1 MTDKSL
7 LKIEKQIDKI
17 KQNLLDIGEMRPG
30 SLTKQY
36 RNPKEKKWEFYLGTS
51 RNRQLSYTYKM
62 KSKTEYVRVPH
73 VDDLKKQINTY
84 KRFKAL
90 VEKWIDLS
98 IKHSKIKMKLANRNL
113 LK

>member
-17 KQNLLDIGEMRPG
+17 KQDLMDIGEMRPG

-36 RNPKEKKWEFYLGTS
+36 RNAKEKKWGFY
-51 RNRQLSYTYKM
+51 QLSYTYKM

-84 KRFKAL
+84 KQFKTL
-90 VEKWIDLS
+90 IELWIDLS
-98 IKHSKIKMKLANRNL
+98 IEHSKIKMELANRYL

>member
-17 KQNLLDIGEMRPG
+17 KQDLLDIGEMRPG

-36 RNPKEKKWEFYLGTS
+36 RNAKEKKWGFY
-51 RNRQLSYTYKM
+51 QLSYTYKM
-62 KSKTEYVRVPH
+62 KSKTEYVRAPH
-73 VDDLKKQINTY
+73 VDDLKKQVATY
-84 KRFKAL
+84 KKFKAL

-98 IKHSKIKMKLANRNL
+98 IKHSKIKMELANRNL

>member
-1 MTDKSL
+1 MTDKRL
-7 LKIEKQIDKI
+7 LKIERQIEKI
-17 KQNLLDIGEMRPG
+17 KQELLGIGEMRPG

-36 RNPKEKKWEFYLGTS
+36 RNAKEKKWEFY
-51 RNRQLSYTYKM
+51 QISYTHKM
-62 KSKTEYVRVPH
+62 KSKTEYVRAPH
-73 VDDLKKQINTY
+73 VDDLRKQIIAY

-98 IKHSKIKMKLANRNL
+98 IEHSKIKMEISNRNQ

>member
-17 KQNLLDIGEMRPG
+17 KQDLLDIGEMRPG

-36 RNPKEKKWEFYLGTS
+36 RNAKEKKWGFY
-51 RNRQLSYTYKM
+51 QLSYTYKM
-62 KSKTEYVRVPH
+62 KSKTEYVRAPH

-84 KRFKAL
+84 KKFKAL

-98 IKHSKIKMKLANRNL
+98 IKHSKIKMELANRNL

>member
-17 KQNLLDIGEMRPG
+17 KQDLLDIGEMRPG

-36 RNPKEKKWEFYLGTS
+36 RNAKEKKWGFY
-51 RNRQLSYTYKM
+51 QLSYTYKM

-73 VDDLKKQINTY
+73 VDDLKKQIDTY
-84 KRFKAL
+84 KKFKDL

-98 IKHSKIKMKLANRNL
+98 IKHSKIKMELANRNL

>member
-1 MTDKSL
+1 MTDKKL
-7 LKIEKQIDKI
+7 LKIEKQIEKI
-17 KQNLLDIGEMRPG
+17 KQELLGIGEMRPG

-36 RNPKEKKWEFYLGTS
+36 RNAKEKKWEFY
-51 RNRQLSYTYKM
+51 QISYTHKM

-73 VDDLKKQINTY
+73 IDDLRKQIATY
-84 KRFKAL
+84 KKFKAF

-98 IKHSKIKMKLANRNL
+98 IEHSKIKMEIANRNK

>member
-17 KQNLLDIGEMRPG
+17 KQDLLDIGEMRPG

-36 RNPKEKKWEFYLGTS
+36 RNAKEKKWGFY
-51 RNRQLSYTYKM
+51 QLSYTYKM

-73 VDDLKKQINTY
+73 VDDLKKQIDTY

-98 IKHSKIKMKLANRNL
+98 IKHSKIKMELVNRNL

>member
-17 KQNLLDIGEMRPG
+17 KQDLLDIGEMRPG

-36 RNPKEKKWEFYLGTS
+36 RNAKEKKWGFY
-51 RNRQLSYTYKM
+51 QLSYTYKM
-62 KSKTEYVRVPH
+62 KSKTEYIRAPH

-84 KRFKAL
+84 KKFKTL
-90 VEKWIDLS
+90 IEMWIDLS
-98 IKHSKIKMKLANRNL
+98 IKHSKIKMELANLNL